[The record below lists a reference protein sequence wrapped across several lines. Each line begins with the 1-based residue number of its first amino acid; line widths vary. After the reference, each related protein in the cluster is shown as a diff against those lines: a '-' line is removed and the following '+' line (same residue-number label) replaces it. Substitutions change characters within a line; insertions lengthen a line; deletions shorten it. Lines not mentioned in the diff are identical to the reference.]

1 MIKTIKKEELED
13 KCLDLLSRAF
23 LDLGQH
29 NVDAESKVI
38 MAQSLAY
45 DLHKTFGSLYF
56 EDIKDAFWNG
66 IRNTEEF
73 SINAKTW
80 YKWIKMWRDI
90 LWDAEYQVHTL
101 NKDPKQVPHYREQ
114 KLLK

>member
-1 MIKTIKKEELED
+1 MIKTITKAKLED

-29 NVDAESKVI
+29 NIDAESKVI
-38 MAQSLAY
+38 MAQSLAH

-56 EDIKDAFWNG
+56 DDIKDAFWNG

-80 YKWIKMWRDI
+80 YKWIKIWRDI
-90 LWDAEYQVHTL
+90 LWDAEYQVR
-101 NKDPKQVPHYREQ
+101 NGADPKQVLHYRKQ

>member
-1 MIKTIKKEELED
+1 MIKTITKAKLED

-29 NVDAESKVI
+29 NIDAESKVI
-38 MAQSLAY
+38 MAQSLAH
-45 DLHKTFGSLYF
+45 DLHRTFGSLYF

-80 YKWIKMWRDI
+80 YKWIRIWRDI

-101 NKDPKQVPHYREQ
+101 NKDPKEVKHYREQ